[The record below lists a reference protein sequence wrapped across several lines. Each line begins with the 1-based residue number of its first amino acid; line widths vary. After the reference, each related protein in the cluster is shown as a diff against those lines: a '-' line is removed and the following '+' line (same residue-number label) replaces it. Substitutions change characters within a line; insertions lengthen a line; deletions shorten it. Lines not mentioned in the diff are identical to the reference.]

1 MSVRMDEIVLD
12 QHVKESLRPQTS
24 NNRLQGMLVHFI
36 MRDGDTLHKL
46 LHEHGIWTFGF
57 NGRGEKNV
65 VSFFEEFLEN
75 QQILFLIDK
84 VDLIMHRSLHGV
96 LSNWDC
102 EGFWKKWENS
112 AEEEKQIYISFNV
125 FVDPWVSDLDGD
137 ILPLILCLVNL
148 AHRPRCY
155 GLRIELLEYLIYL
168 FSIASLEVSFG
179 LSVGMFWRMLPQMN
193 KFISH
198 LLPNDVSPV
207 THVLKSLNPDNSCP
221 FDGTDKR
228 IQPIVSASL
237 EDPYGE

>member
-1 MSVRMDEIVLD
+1 M
-12 QHVKESLRPQTS
+12 
-24 NNRLQGMLVHFI
+24 
-36 MRDGDTLHKL
+36 
-46 LHEHGIWTFGF
+46 
-57 NGRGEKNV
+57 
-65 VSFFEEFLEN
+65 
-75 QQILFLIDK
+75 
-84 VDLIMHRSLHGV
+84 
-96 LSNWDC
+96 
-102 EGFWKKWENS
+102 
-112 AEEEKQIYISFNV
+112 
-125 FVDPWVSDLDGD
+125 SDLDGD

-148 AHRPRCY
+148 AHRPRCD